1 MALNFA
7 LQVLV
12 LIEYEGFSFYS
23 RILILKENMSR
34 SNQNQDP
41 LPDAVVLY
49 KVPEYTKPKEIQQL
63 LVGIVPDV
71 KIIDINVHTPS
82 QAKDGV
88 LTAMAFVKLTDVVH
102 RDALMT
108 FYREDF
114 NESGIF
120 FTNDKGISSKIL
132 MSYDFG
138 YQTKKKYKNRDIKGK
153 GVANPTKKE
162 MPKGSRSNDNINSN
176 FLEVSI
182 RPDSANDTKNLRS
195 NEDINSKFLEASVSS
210 QSADNIKNL
219 MEEKIKYEKEKFDI
233 IIVSKFLEEDLKGK
247 SSFFISELELHSLQK
262 EIRKTDLDCENLE
275 QLINKTVEEC
285 ESMKRKLEELELLE
299 QRRLVP

>member
-1 MALNFA
+1 MIF
-7 LQVLV
+7 
-12 LIEYEGFSFYS
+12 
-23 RILILKENMSR
+23 KENMSR
-34 SNQNQDP
+34 NNEKQDP
-41 LPDAVVLY
+41 LPDALVLY
-49 KVPEYTKPKEIQQL
+49 RVPKYTKQEEIHQL
-63 LVGIVPDV
+63 LVGIVPNV
-71 KIIDINVHTPS
+71 EITNIKVHTPS

-114 NESGIF
+114 NEFGMF
-120 FTNDKGISSKIL
+120 FTNDEGISSRMI

-138 YQTKKKYKNRDIKGK
+138 YQAKKKYKTRDIKGK

-162 MPKGSRSNDNINSN
+162 MPQAIRSNDNIDSK

-182 RPDSANDTKNLRS
+182 SPQSTDNIKPLYSND
-195 NEDINSKFLEASVSS
+195 DINSKFLEASVSL

-219 MEEKIKYEKEKFDI
+219 MGEKIKYEKEKNDM
-233 IIVSKFLEEDLKGK
+233 IIVSKFLEEYLKGK

-262 EIRKTDLDCENLE
+262 EIQKTDFDCENLE
-275 QLINKTVEEC
+275 QLISKTEEEC
-285 ESMKRKLEELELLE
+285 ESVKRKLDELELLE
-299 QRRLVP
+299 QS

>member
-138 YQTKKKYKNRDIKGK
+138 CQTKKKYKNRDIKGR

-162 MPKGSRSNDNINSN
+162 MPKGSRSNDNIN
-176 FLEVSI
+176 
-182 RPDSANDTKNLRS
+182 SANDTKNLRS

-285 ESMKRKLEELELLE
+285 ESVKRKLEELELLE

>member
-12 LIEYEGFSFYS
+12 VIEYEGFSFYS

-49 KVPEYTKPKEIQQL
+49 KVPEHTKPKEIQQL

-71 KIIDINVHTPS
+71 KIIGINVHTPS

-88 LTAMAFVKLTDVVH
+88 LTAMAFVKLTDVVQ

-114 NESGIF
+114 NESGMF

-132 MSYDFG
+132 MSYG
-138 YQTKKKYKNRDIKGK
+138 YQAKKKYKNRDIKGK

-162 MPKGSRSNDNINSN
+162 MPKVSRSNDNINSN

-195 NEDINSKFLEASVSS
+195 NDDINSKFLEASVSS
-210 QSADNIKNL
+210 QSADNIRNL

-262 EIRKTDLDCENLE
+262 EIHKTDLDCENLE

-285 ESMKRKLEELELLE
+285 ESVKRKLEELELLE